1 MTQKDVNRL
10 IDKYMDGETSPQE
23 ERQLAIEVNRPDA
36 PAEWKIIAEMLGEL
50 TLGEALYDQTMAERK
65 RIRIRRYIGWG
76 VAVAACLTLWF
87 VLGKLVPKTPQQD
100 TTPQI
105 VQQPT
110 PAVNPQTPEM
120 PTVQT
125 PTSPAV
131 EQVAY
136 TPSVKHM
143 RRKHHQPAS
152 PMAAMTEVAEVVES
166 EVIPELPQ
174 VSEEELAQVE
184 LNYQMWQLK
193 QTLLVEKIELDAATM
208 ALNKKYEAYLEE
220 YRNCIEI

>member
-10 IDKYMDGETSPQE
+10 IDKYMEGETTPQE

-65 RIRIRRYIGWG
+65 RLQIRRYIGWG
-76 VAVAACLTLWF
+76 IAVAACLTLWF
-87 VLGKLVPKTPQQD
+87 VLGKLVPETPQQD

-105 VQQPT
+105 AQQPPVVKPEEKET
-110 PAVNPQTPEM
+110 PITLTP
-120 PTVQT
+120 
-125 PTSPAV
+125 SLPAT

-136 TPSVKHM
+136 TAPKKHI
-143 RRKHHQPAS
+143 RRKHRQPAS
-152 PMAAMTEVAEVVES
+152 PIAEMTEVVEVADS
-166 EVIPELPQ
+166 ETIPELPQ

-184 LNYQMWQLK
+184 KDYQMWQLK
-193 QTLLVEKIELDAATM
+193 QVILMEKIELDAATM

>member
-10 IDKYMDGETSPQE
+10 IDKYMEGETTPQE

-65 RIRIRRYIGWG
+65 RLQIRRYIGWG
-76 VAVAACLTLWF
+76 IAVAACLTLWF
-87 VLGKLVPKTPQQD
+87 VLGKLVPETPQQD

-105 VQQPT
+105 AQQPPVVKPEEKET
-110 PAVNPQTPEM
+110 PITLTP
-120 PTVQT
+120 
-125 PTSPAV
+125 SLPAT

-136 TPSVKHM
+136 TAPKKHI
-143 RRKHHQPAS
+143 RRKHRQPAS
-152 PMAAMTEVAEVVES
+152 PMAEMTEVVEVADS
-166 EVIPELPQ
+166 ETIPELPQ

-184 LNYQMWQLK
+184 KDYQMWQLK
-193 QTLLVEKIELDAATM
+193 QAILVEKVELDAATM

-220 YRNCIEI
+220 YRNSIEI

>member
-10 IDKYMDGETSPQE
+10 IDKYMEGETTPQE

-65 RIRIRRYIGWG
+65 RLQIRRYIGWG
-76 VAVAACLTLWF
+76 MAVAACLTLWF
-87 VLGKLVPKTPQQD
+87 VLGKLVPDTPQQD

-105 VQQPT
+105 AQQPPMVKPEEKEAPITLT
-110 PAVNPQTPEM
+110 PS
-120 PTVQT
+120 
-125 PTSPAV
+125 SPAT

-136 TPSVKHM
+136 TAPKKHI
-143 RRKHHQPAS
+143 RRKHRQPAS
-152 PMAAMTEVAEVVES
+152 PIAEMTEVVEVADS
-166 EVIPELPQ
+166 ETIPELPQ

-184 LNYQMWQLK
+184 KDYQMWQLK
-193 QTLLVEKIELDAATM
+193 QAILMEKVELDAATM

-220 YRNCIEI
+220 YRNSIEI

>member
-10 IDKYMDGETSPQE
+10 IDKYMEGETSPQE

-65 RIRIRRYIGWG
+65 RIKIRRYVGWG
-76 VAVAACLTLWF
+76 IAVAACLTLWF
-87 VLGKLVPKTPQQD
+87 VLGKLVPETPQQD

-105 VQQPT
+105 AQRPTVVKPEEKKETPVLT
-110 PAVNPQTPEM
+110 PAA
-120 PTVQT
+120 
-125 PTSPAV
+125 PAV

-136 TPSVKHM
+136 TAPAKRM
-143 RRKHHQPAS
+143 KRKPRRQATPL
-152 PMAAMTEVAEVVES
+152 MAEILETEVM
-166 EVIPELPQ
+166 PELPQ

-184 LNYQMWQLK
+184 KDYQVWQLK
-193 QTLLVEKIELDAATM
+193 QAILMEKIEMDAATM

-220 YRNCIEI
+220 YSNCIEI

>member
-10 IDKYMDGETSPQE
+10 IDKYMEGETTPQE

-36 PAEWKIIAEMLGEL
+36 PAEWKIIAEMLGDL

-65 RIRIRRYIGWG
+65 RLQIRRYIGWG
-76 VAVAACLTLWF
+76 IAVAACLTLWF
-87 VLGKLVPKTPQQD
+87 VLGKLVPETPQQD

-105 VQQPT
+105 AQQPPVVKPEEKET
-110 PAVNPQTPEM
+110 PVTLTP
-120 PTVQT
+120 
-125 PTSPAV
+125 SLPAT

-136 TPSVKHM
+136 TAPKKHI
-143 RRKHHQPAS
+143 RRKHRQPAS
-152 PMAAMTEVAEVVES
+152 PMAEMTEVVEVADS
-166 EVIPELPQ
+166 ETIPELPQ

-184 LNYQMWQLK
+184 KDYQMWQLK
-193 QTLLVEKIELDAATM
+193 QAILVEKVELDAATM

>member
-1 MTQKDVNRL
+1 MTPQEVNRL
-10 IDKYMDGETSPQE
+10 IDLYMEGKTSLEE

-65 RIRIRRYIGWG
+65 RVRIHRYIGWSI
-76 VAVAACLTLWF
+76 AAIAACLTLWF
-87 VLGKLVPKTPQQD
+87 VLGKFSIPTLQQE

-105 VQQPT
+105 AQQPT
-110 PAVNPQTPEM
+110 PVVKPEVPEEKEV

-125 PTSPAV
+125 PASPAV

-136 TPSVKHM
+136 NAPVKSTK
-143 RRKHHQPAS
+143 KHHRHTRP
-152 PMAAMTEVAEVVES
+152 VVE
-166 EVIPELPQ
+166 EVEQEEIPFLPE

-184 LNYQMWQLK
+184 RNFQQWQLE
-193 QTLLVEKIELDAATM
+193 QAFLVEQVELDAATA
-208 ALNKKYEAYLEE
+208 ALNKKYKEYLAEA
-220 YRNCIEI
+220 RNMIEI

>member
-10 IDKYMDGETSPQE
+10 IDKYMEGETTPQE

-36 PAEWKIIAEMLGEL
+36 PAEWKIIAEMLGDL

-65 RIRIRRYIGWG
+65 RLQIRRYIGWG
-76 VAVAACLTLWF
+76 IAVAACLTLWF
-87 VLGKLVPKTPQQD
+87 VLGKLVPETPQQD

-105 VQQPT
+105 AQQPPVVKPEEKEAPVTLT
-110 PAVNPQTPEM
+110 P
-120 PTVQT
+120 
-125 PTSPAV
+125 SLPAT

-136 TPSVKHM
+136 TAPKKHI
-143 RRKHHQPAS
+143 RRKHRQPAS
-152 PMAAMTEVAEVVES
+152 PIAEMTEVENS
-166 EVIPELPQ
+166 ETIPELPQ

-184 LNYQMWQLK
+184 RNFQMWQLK
-193 QTLLVEKIELDAATM
+193 QAILMEKVELDAATM

-220 YRNCIEI
+220 YRNSIEI

>member
-10 IDKYMDGETSPQE
+10 IDKYMEGETTPQE

-36 PAEWKIIAEMLGEL
+36 PAEWKIIAEMLGDL

-65 RIRIRRYIGWG
+65 RLQIRRYIGWG
-76 VAVAACLTLWF
+76 IAVAACLTLWF
-87 VLGKLVPKTPQQD
+87 VLGKLVPETPQQD

-105 VQQPT
+105 AQQPPVVKPEEKET
-110 PAVNPQTPEM
+110 PITLTP
-120 PTVQT
+120 
-125 PTSPAV
+125 SLPAT

-136 TPSVKHM
+136 TAPKKHI
-143 RRKHHQPAS
+143 RRKHRQPAS
-152 PMAAMTEVAEVVES
+152 PMAEMTEVVEVADS
-166 EVIPELPQ
+166 ETIPELPQ

-184 LNYQMWQLK
+184 KDYQMWQLK
-193 QTLLVEKIELDAATM
+193 QAILVEKVELDAATM
-208 ALNKKYEAYLEE
+208 ALNKKYEAYFEE

>member
-10 IDKYMDGETSPQE
+10 IDKYMEGETTPQE

-36 PAEWKIIAEMLGEL
+36 PAEWKIIAEMLGDL

-65 RIRIRRYIGWG
+65 RLQIRRYIGWG
-76 VAVAACLTLWF
+76 IAVAACLTLWF
-87 VLGKLVPKTPQQD
+87 VLGKLVPETPQQD

-105 VQQPT
+105 AQQPPVVKPEEKET
-110 PAVNPQTPEM
+110 PITLTP
-120 PTVQT
+120 
-125 PTSPAV
+125 SLPAT

-136 TPSVKHM
+136 TAPKKHI
-143 RRKHHQPAS
+143 RRKHRQPAS
-152 PMAAMTEVAEVVES
+152 PIAEMTEVVEVADS
-166 EVIPELPQ
+166 ETIPELPQ

-184 LNYQMWQLK
+184 KDYQMWQLK
-193 QTLLVEKIELDAATM
+193 QAILVEKVELDAATM

>member
-10 IDKYMDGETSPQE
+10 IDKYMEGETTPQE

-36 PAEWKIIAEMLGEL
+36 PAEWKIIAEMLGDL

-65 RIRIRRYIGWG
+65 RLQIRRYIGWG
-76 VAVAACLTLWF
+76 MAVAACLTLWF
-87 VLGKLVPKTPQQD
+87 VLGKLVPETPQQD

-105 VQQPT
+105 AQQPPVVKPEEKET
-110 PAVNPQTPEM
+110 PITLTP
-120 PTVQT
+120 
-125 PTSPAV
+125 SLPAT

-136 TPSVKHM
+136 TAPKKHI
-143 RRKHHQPAS
+143 RRKHRQPAS
-152 PMAAMTEVAEVVES
+152 PIAEMTEVVEVADS
-166 EVIPELPQ
+166 ETIPELPQ

-184 LNYQMWQLK
+184 KDYQMWQLK
-193 QTLLVEKIELDAATM
+193 QAILVEKVELDAATM

>member
-10 IDKYMDGETSPQE
+10 IDKYMEGETTPQE

-36 PAEWKIIAEMLGEL
+36 PAEWKIIAEMLGDL

-65 RIRIRRYIGWG
+65 RLQIRRYIGWG
-76 VAVAACLTLWF
+76 MAVAACLTLWF
-87 VLGKLVPKTPQQD
+87 VLGKLVPETPQQD

-105 VQQPT
+105 AQQPPVVKPEEKAPPVTLT
-110 PAVNPQTPEM
+110 P
-120 PTVQT
+120 
-125 PTSPAV
+125 SLPAT

-136 TPSVKHM
+136 TTPKKHI
-143 RRKHHQPAS
+143 RRKHRQPAS
-152 PMAAMTEVAEVVES
+152 PIAEMTEVVEVADS
-166 EVIPELPQ
+166 ETLPELPQ

-184 LNYQMWQLK
+184 KDYQMWQLK
-193 QTLLVEKIELDAATM
+193 QAILVEKVELDAATM

>member
-10 IDKYMDGETSPQE
+10 IDKYMEGETTPQE

-36 PAEWKIIAEMLGEL
+36 PAEWKIIAEMLGDL

-65 RIRIRRYIGWG
+65 RLQIRRYIGWG
-76 VAVAACLTLWF
+76 IAVAACLTLWF
-87 VLGKLVPKTPQQD
+87 VLGKLVPETPQQD

-105 VQQPT
+105 AQQPPMVKPEEKEAPITLT
-110 PAVNPQTPEM
+110 PS
-120 PTVQT
+120 
-125 PTSPAV
+125 SPAT

-136 TPSVKHM
+136 TAPKKHI
-143 RRKHHQPAS
+143 RRKHRQPAS
-152 PMAAMTEVAEVVES
+152 PIAEMTEVENS
-166 EVIPELPQ
+166 ETIPELPQ

-184 LNYQMWQLK
+184 RNFQMWQLK
-193 QTLLVEKIELDAATM
+193 QAILMEKVELDAATM

-220 YRNCIEI
+220 YRNSIEI

>member
-10 IDKYMDGETSPQE
+10 IDKYMEGKTSPE
-23 ERQLAIEVNRPDA
+23 EEHQLAIEVNRSDA

-65 RIRIRRYIGWG
+65 RVRIRRYIGWSIA
-76 VAVAACLTLWF
+76 AVAACLTLWF
-87 VLGKLVPKTPQQD
+87 VLGKLSIPTLQQD
-100 TTPQI
+100 TAPQI
-105 VQQPT
+105 AQQPKPVVKPEAKEKEVSTVLT
-110 PAVNPQTPEM
+110 PA
-120 PTVQT
+120 
-125 PTSPAV
+125 SPAE

-136 TPSVKHM
+136 NAPTKRIKKH
-143 RRKHHQPAS
+143 RKNARPVV
-152 PMAAMTEVAEVVES
+152 EEVVEE
-166 EVIPELPQ
+166 EVPMLPE

-184 LNYQMWQLK
+184 RNFQMWQLK
-193 QTLLVEKIELDAATM
+193 QAILMEKVELDAATM